1 MAPTAR
7 GMEGAL
13 NPGFTASYMAPTARG
28 MGEWRHAA
36 GGGWCRESSIFRAY
50 RRRHKRVL
58 TLKTSTHKGDLI
70 RGWSASGDLFASIV
84 AGLLIGL
91 GIDYWFG
98 TSPIF
103 VVILIVV
110 ASYGGFRRM
119 YTESE
124 KIEEQAR
131 EAIRIRN
138 GL

>member
-1 MAPTAR
+1 M
-7 GMEGAL
+7 
-13 NPGFTASYMAPTARG
+13 
-28 MGEWRHAA
+28 
-36 GGGWCRESSIFRAY
+36 
-50 RRRHKRVL
+50 
-58 TLKTSTHKGDLI
+58 KTSTHRGDLI

-91 GIDYWFG
+91 AIDHWFG

-110 ASYGGFRRM
+110 ASYAGFRKM
-119 YTESE
+119 YAESE
-124 KIEEQAR
+124 QIEEQAR